1 MYFQTMIQLCG
12 REENA
17 IVFQK
22 YGQNL
27 KDARKLVNV
36 WIGKSATDRLAPQI
50 TATSH
55 KYVGTLLENPEG
67 FLINARLWVIKE

>member
-1 MYFQTMIQLCG
+1 MLIKTMIQLCG

-22 YGQNL
+22 YGQRL
-27 KDARKLVNV
+27 KDARKLVNAWV
-36 WIGKSATDRLAPQI
+36 GKSAVNGLTPQI

-55 KYVGTLLENPEG
+55 QYIGTLLDTPEE
-67 FLINARLWVIKE
+67 FLRNARL